1 MHCTAAQA
9 EQRMAAAELTR
20 TQDALPILAERVEAY
35 KYLQD
40 KKYGAK
46 VQYLQILQQQV
57 EMEKSIPV
65 LKARQSQLKETVA
78 ALDARLQTQLLEQ
91 RKNNL
96 LELERLNN
104 EIAVLKQEF
113 TKANQRHK
121 QQTLT
126 APVDGVVQQLAIH
139 TIGGV
144 VTPAQELMKVV
155 PQNATVEV
163 EALVQNKDIGF
174 ISQGQTAE
182 VKVDTF
188 NFTKYGVID
197 AEVINITQD
206 AVADENLG
214 WVFQMRL
221 KLDKNSVDV
230 NEKPIKLSPGMSIMA
245 EVKTGKRRLIEFFLS
260 PLLRYKQESI
270 RER

>member
-1 MHCTAAQA
+1 M
-9 EQRMAAAELTR
+9 
-20 TQDALPILAERVEAY
+20 
-35 KYLQD
+35 
-40 KKYGAK
+40 
-46 VQYLQILQQQV
+46 
-57 EMEKSIPV
+57 
-65 LKARQSQLKETVA
+65 
-78 ALDARLQTQLLEQ
+78 
-91 RKNNL
+91 
-96 LELERLNN
+96 
-104 EIAVLKQEF
+104 
-113 TKANQRHK
+113 
-121 QQTLT
+121 
-126 APVDGVVQQLAIH
+126 VQQLAIH